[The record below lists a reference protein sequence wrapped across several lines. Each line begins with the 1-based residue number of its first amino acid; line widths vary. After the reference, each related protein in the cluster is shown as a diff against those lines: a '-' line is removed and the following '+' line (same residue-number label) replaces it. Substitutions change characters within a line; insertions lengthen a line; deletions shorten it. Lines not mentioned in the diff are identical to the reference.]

1 MVGTTE
7 GSDAFPL
14 TTIMC
19 CLCRVGHDNQ
29 WTNSKAAGTS
39 GPDVE
44 TLFAAWNCAISFDVH
59 GNPTALHLGV
69 YAAQPHQAHDSV
81 DRSSSF
87 LSVVSWLLFS
97 SCDRQRIVLL
107 QCSLVSLTV
116 HRLLSCISHLC
127 SMLAPLLSL
136 SCKCCLHIASKL
148 EKVIGCKWRK
158 KHSNQSSRS

>member
-1 MVGTTE
+1 MVATTG
-7 GSDAFPL
+7 GSEAFSH

-44 TLFAAWNCAISFDVH
+44 TLSAAWNCAISFDVH

-69 YAAQPHQAHDSV
+69 YAAQPHQAHDLV

-97 SCDRQRIVLL
+97 SCDRQRIELL
-107 QCSLVSLTV
+107 KFSLVSLSV
-116 HRLLSCISHLC
+116 HRLLCYTSDLC
-127 SMLAPLLSL
+127 SMLAPFLPLWCK
-136 SCKCCLHIASKL
+136 SCVHIASNL
-148 EKVIGCKWRK
+148 EKVIGCNWRK
-158 KHSNQSSRS
+158 EHSNQSSRS